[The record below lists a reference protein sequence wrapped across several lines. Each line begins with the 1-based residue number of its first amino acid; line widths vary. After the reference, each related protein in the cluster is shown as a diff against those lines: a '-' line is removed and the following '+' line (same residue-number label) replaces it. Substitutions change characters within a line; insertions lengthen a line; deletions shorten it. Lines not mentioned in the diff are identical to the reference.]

1 MTDTLAEKV
10 AVVTG
15 GSRGIGRA
23 VAGELALRGADLML
37 IARTVED
44 LEREAASIA
53 AHTGRRVLTVA
64 TDLRRPDGVDAAVKA
79 VHEGFGRTDILVNNA
94 GATRGGDFLQ
104 LEDAVWEDGFALK
117 FYAAVRMSRGLWPDL
132 TRARGAVVN
141 ISGGFA
147 DTPDANFM
155 IAGAVN
161 AALTNF
167 SKALAERG
175 LKDDVNVNCIHPGP
189 VATDRW
195 RRLTAERA
203 ALEGIDEGEVVR
215 KTLADTGV
223 RAITEPEDVARLVAF
238 LVSAE
243 ARQIQGAVIRM
254 DGGANRAI

>member
-64 TDLRRPDGVDAAVKA
+64 TDLRRPDGVDTAVKA

-175 LKDDVNVNCIHPGP
+175 LRDDVNVNCIHPGP

-203 ALEGIDEGEVVR
+203 VLEGIDEGEVVR